1 MLAISNLPPPDSA
14 QTDYYPSSDR
24 VDLSLSD
31 YERLLND
38 QGILPRLEDQYNWSG
53 QGTHVEYEHD
63 DVVPLESE
71 RVLGQGATA
80 IVEAVRCR
88 GILLSRKSVITS
100 KRTRIKK
107 EDVLREIGCLQTLR
121 HRHVVQV
128 IGSYTQLQTLSIL
141 QYPVADL
148 NLEEMMMT
156 IRRGSV
162 SARDDRIAIRR
173 FFSCLIQAVEYIYE
187 ILVRHMDIKP
197 QNILVRRLSGR
208 LAQVYITDF
217 GSRSSTQYLSEEE
230 AETYGF
236 SPFTRHYAAQAV
248 VLQEPRG
255 FPADIFSL
263 GCVFLEMQTAVLG
276 SSYADLDEHLKRDTR
291 RVPYHRNGIAINAF
305 IERLS
310 NHPRSLNGL

>member
-1 MLAISNLPPPDSA
+1 MLAISNLPPHDSA
-14 QTDYYPSSDR
+14 QTDYCPSSDK
-24 VDLSLSD
+24 VDLPLSD

-63 DVVPLESE
+63 DVVPLEAE
-71 RVLGQGATA
+71 KVLGQGATA

-107 EDVLREIGCLQTLR
+107 EYALREIGCLQTLR
-121 HRHVVQV
+121 HRHVIQV
-128 IGSYTQLQTLSIL
+128 IGSYTQRQTLSIL

-148 NLEEMMMT
+148 NLEEIMMT
-156 IRRGSV
+156 IRRDSV

-173 FFSCLIQAVEYIYE
+173 FFSCLIQAVEYIHE
-187 ILVRHMDIKP
+187 RLVRHMDIKP

-217 GSRSSTQYLSEEE
+217 GSSTQYLSGE
-230 AETYGF
+230 
-236 SPFTRHYAAQAV
+236 
-248 VLQEPRG
+248 
-255 FPADIFSL
+255 
-263 GCVFLEMQTAVLG
+263 C
-276 SSYADLDEHLKRDTR
+276 
-291 RVPYHRNGIAINAF
+291 
-305 IERLS
+305 
-310 NHPRSLNGL
+310 NGLGLAQIHSSTSWDSSCTVIYICSSPHLR